1 VAEHTLETLMT
12 DHRFETHDPV
22 ALYVETGSGTI
33 DVTATDTAESRV
45 EITGRHADEV
55 DVTLEG
61 RDLRIVAPRRRTG
74 FLSEDSHLFVTITV
88 PTASDLAVR
97 TGSADLGVIGEIGES
112 HVKSGSGGV
121 RLDVLSGPNSTETGS
136 GDVEIEEAR
145 SAARIKC
152 GSGDVT
158 VRHAGSSTAV
168 STGSG
173 DVQIGTSEGSAVIK
187 TGSGDV
193 RVVEASGDLSLTTG
207 SGDLQIDTAR
217 RGKFSA
223 KGASG
228 SVHVGIPAGTPIWT
242 DVSTVSG
249 RIHHNV
255 EGVGQPGEGDDYVE
269 LRATTVSGDVILT
282 QH

>member
-1 VAEHTLETLMT
+1 MS
-12 DHRFETHDPV
+12 DHRYETHEPV
-22 ALYVETGSGTI
+22 ALYVEIGSGTI
-33 DVTATDTAESRV
+33 DVTATDTTESHV

-55 DVTLEG
+55 EVSLEG

-74 FLSEDSHLFVTITV
+74 FFNDDSSLFVTVTV
-88 PTASDLAVR
+88 PTTSDLAVR
-97 TGSADLGVIGEIGES
+97 TGSADLGVIGEIGTS
-112 HVKSGSGGV
+112 HVKSGSGDV
-121 RLDVLSGPNSTETGS
+121 RLDILSGSNTTETGS

-145 SAARIKC
+145 SAARVKC

-158 VRHAGSSTAV
+158 VRHAGSSIAV

-173 DVQIGTSEGSAVIK
+173 DVQIGTSEGPAVVK

-193 RVVEASGDLSLTTG
+193 RVVEADGDLSLTTG

-228 SVHVGIPAGTPIWT
+228 SVHIGIPAGTPIWT
-242 DVSTVSG
+242 DISTVSG
-249 RIHHNV
+249 RIHNNV
-255 EGVGQPGEGDDYVE
+255 EGVGQPTEGSDHVE
-269 LRATTVSGDVILT
+269 LRATTVSGDVVLT
-282 QH
+282 QQ

>member
-1 VAEHTLETLMT
+1 MT
-12 DHRFETHDPV
+12 DHRFETHEPV
-22 ALYVETGSGTI
+22 ALYVEIGSGQI
-33 DVTATDTAESRV
+33 DVTATDTEESRV

-55 DVTLEG
+55 DVALDG
-61 RDLRIVAPRRRTG
+61 RDLRIVGPRRRTG
-74 FLSEDSHLFVTITV
+74 FLSDDSSLLVTVTI
-88 PTASDLAVR
+88 PTTSDLAVR
-97 TGSADLGVIGEIGES
+97 TGSADLGVIGEIGTS
-112 HVKSGSGGV
+112 HVKSGSGDV
-121 RLDVLSGPNSTETGS
+121 RLDVLSGPNTTETGS

-158 VRHAGSSTAV
+158 VRHAGSAMAV

-173 DVQIGTSEGSAVIK
+173 DVQIGTSQGPAVVK

-193 RVVEASGDLSLTTG
+193 RVVEAGGDLSMTTG

-242 DVSTVSG
+242 DISTVSG
-249 RIHHNV
+249 RIHNNV
-255 EGVGQPGEGDDYVE
+255 EGVGQPTEGADHVE

-282 QH
+282 QQ

>member
-1 VAEHTLETLMT
+1 MT
-12 DHRFETHDPV
+12 DYQFQTHEPV

-33 DVTATDTAESRV
+33 DVTATDTSESRV

-55 DVTLEG
+55 EVTFDG

-74 FLSEDSHLFVTITV
+74 FLSDASSFFVTVTV
-88 PTASDLAVR
+88 PTGSDLAVR
-97 TGSADLGVIGEIGES
+97 TGSADLGVIGELGTS
-112 HVKSGSGGV
+112 HIKSGSGDV
-121 RLDVLSGPNSTETGS
+121 RLDVLGGPNTTETGS

-145 SAARIKC
+145 GAARIKC

-158 VRHAGSSTAV
+158 VRHAGSSMAV

-173 DVQIGTSEGSAVIK
+173 DVQIGTSEGPAVVK

-193 RVVEASGDLSLTTG
+193 RVVEAGADLSLTTG

-228 SVHVGIPAGTPIWT
+228 SVHVGIPAGTPVWT
-242 DVSTVSG
+242 DLSTLSG
-249 RIHHNV
+249 RIHNSV
-255 EGVGQPGEGDDYVE
+255 EGVGQPPEGADHVE
-269 LRATTVSGDVILT
+269 LRATTVSGDVVLVAR
-282 QH
+282 